1 MFRTFAAAFLLAL
14 PAAPLLA
21 ADDGLGAATVAVQAI
36 APTADGRARV
46 SECTGALIA
55 PDLVLTAGHCLDGIA
70 APSQVAAFAYDGDR
84 PKAPPLR
91 VVRFARHP
99 DHVVGWRERAGDPS
113 TRRAEIAADLALL
126 KLAAPA
132 AARPLALAPASA
144 GAPSLAAGTGRD
156 GPGADARS
164 GRLKLT
170 AATEVRFATGEG
182 PRIAFASLARPACR
196 GDSGGPVARDGAV
209 WGVVAAIL
217 KARGGCGARIVVTPV
232 DPASDGFRR
241 MRAAVD

>member
-1 MFRTFAAAFLLAL
+1 MFRPFVAALLVTL
-14 PAAPLLA
+14 PAIPARA
-21 ADDGLGAATVAVQAI
+21 ADDGLGSATVAVQAI
-36 APTADGRARV
+36 APTPDGRARV

-70 APSQVAAFAYDGDR
+70 APSQVAAFAYEGDR

-91 VVRFARHP
+91 VASFARHP

-132 AARPLALAPASA
+132 SARPLALATA
-144 GAPSLAAGTGRD
+144 GGPSLTAGTGRD

-170 AATEVRFATGEG
+170 PATEVRFATGEG
-182 PRIAFASLARPACR
+182 PRIAFASLARAACR
-196 GDSGGPVARDGAV
+196 GDSGGPVAARDGAV

-241 MRAAVD
+241 MRAALD

>member
-1 MFRTFAAAFLLAL
+1 MRRAPAVAL
-14 PAAPLLA
+14 LLA
-21 ADDGLGAATVAVQAI
+21 AMAVPALADDGGLAAATVAVQAI

-70 APSQVAAFAYDGDR
+70 GPSQVAAFAYDGDR

-126 KLAAPA
+126 KLAAPMTA
-132 AARPLALAPASA
+132 APLALAPAAA

-170 AATEVRFATGEG
+170 AVTEARFATGDG
-182 PRIAFASLARPACR
+182 ARIAFASLARAACR
-196 GDSGGPVARDGAV
+196 GDSGGPIARDGRV

-217 KARGGCGARIVVTPV
+217 KARGGCGARVVVAPV
-232 DPASDGFRR
+232 DPASEGFRR
-241 MRAAVD
+241 MRAALD